1 VFDTLFFYA
10 ILRGNRLLVPKKV
23 GKKILGI
30 FCPIGFMIKK
40 LLKKYFNLVKKVD
53 ERHYWPLFIFLS
65 CYFVVPYSE
74 YVITLLI
81 VLYFK
86 FEAQF
91 RKWGGRIIK
100 PFPEWIRFGGST
112 IFFLVMLDDTL
123 AYLSIIAIG
132 IWTNRQLK
140 KEKEREE
147 KLNTDL
153 DVDSE

>member
-1 VFDTLFFYA
+1 
-10 ILRGNRLLVPKKV
+10 
-23 GKKILGI
+23 
-30 FCPIGFMIKK
+30 MIKK

-74 YVITLLI
+74 FVITALI
-81 VLYFK
+81 ILYFK

-91 RKWGGRIIK
+91 RKIGGRLIK

-123 AYLSIIAIG
+123 AYLSIIAVG

-140 KEKEREE
+140 KEKALEE
-147 KLNTDL
+147 KQAKEDKENGLTD
-153 DVDSE
+153 

>member
-1 VFDTLFFYA
+1 M
-10 ILRGNRLLVPKKV
+10 IKRLLD
-23 GKKILGI
+23 
-30 FCPIGFMIKK
+30 
-40 LLKKYFNLVKKVD
+40 KYFNLIKKVD

-74 YVITLLI
+74 FVITALI

-86 FEAQF
+86 FEGAF
-91 RKWGGRIIK
+91 RRIGGRLIK

-132 IWTNRQLK
+132 IWSNRELK
-140 KEKEREE
+140 RRNKEELNKKSDEE
-147 KLNTDL
+147 NGL
-153 DVDSE
+153 V

>member
-1 VFDTLFFYA
+1 
-10 ILRGNRLLVPKKV
+10 
-23 GKKILGI
+23 
-30 FCPIGFMIKK
+30 MIKR
-40 LLKKYFNLVKKVD
+40 LLKKYFELVKKVD
-53 ERHYWPLFIFLS
+53 ERHYRPLCIFLS

-91 RKWGGRIIK
+91 RKWGGRIIR

-123 AYLSIIAIG
+123 AYLSIIAVG

-147 KLNTDL
+147 KLNKNL
-153 DVDSE
+153 DSNPE

>member
-1 VFDTLFFYA
+1 
-10 ILRGNRLLVPKKV
+10 
-23 GKKILGI
+23 
-30 FCPIGFMIKK
+30 MIKK
-40 LLKKYFNLVKKVD
+40 LFNKYLNLVKRVD

-74 YVITLLI
+74 FVITALI
-81 VLYFK
+81 ILYFK

-91 RKWGGRIIK
+91 RKIGGRLIK

-123 AYLSIIAIG
+123 AYLSIIAVG

-140 KEKEREE
+140 KQKALEE
-147 KLNTDL
+147 KQAKEDQEKGLL
-153 DVDSE
+153 

>member
-1 VFDTLFFYA
+1 
-10 ILRGNRLLVPKKV
+10 
-23 GKKILGI
+23 
-30 FCPIGFMIKK
+30 MIKK
-40 LLKKYFNLVKKVD
+40 LINKYLNLIKRVD

-91 RKWGGRIIK
+91 RKIGARLIR
-100 PFPEWIRFGGST
+100 PFPEWIRYGTST

-132 IWTNRQLK
+132 IWSNRALK
-140 KEKEREE
+140 KQKAEEE
-147 KLNTDL
+147 KLNKDL
-153 DVDSE
+153 DSNPE